1 MFHLDVLLQ
10 YTFVHHYLIL
20 SDQFVLMKNPRK
32 EGKAI
37 VDKDIKF
44 VKKLLKKNPIIFE
57 GNIHI
62 KDDCL
67 VEITNIRKYENN
79 WFYGSNLK
87 FVYEIDILVKKNDKS
102 RWQYSERTHY
112 KNRRLRSWTMEKLF
126 QEELCYFNIV
136 DFCISKISYE

>member
-1 MFHLDVLLQ
+1 MEH
-10 YTFVHHYLIL
+10 
-20 SDQFVLMKNPRK
+20 SRK
-32 EGKAI
+32 KGKAI
-37 VDKDIKF
+37 SDKDTKF
-44 VKKLLKKNPIIFE
+44 VKKLLKKKPIKFE
-57 GNIHI
+57 GKIHQN
-62 KDDCL
+62 DDCI

-112 KNRRLRSWTMEKLF
+112 KNRRLRSWNMEKLF

-136 DFCISKISYE
+136 DICISKISYE

>member
-1 MFHLDVLLQ
+1 
-10 YTFVHHYLIL
+10 
-20 SDQFVLMKNPRK
+20 MKHSRK
-32 EGKAI
+32 KGRAI
-37 VDKDIKF
+37 SDKDTKF
-44 VKKLLKKNPIIFE
+44 VKKLLKKNPIKFE
-57 GNIHI
+57 GKIYQN
-62 KDDCL
+62 DDCI

-112 KNRRLRSWTMEKLF
+112 KNRRVRSWAMEKLF

-136 DFCISKISYE
+136 DICISKISYE

>member
-1 MFHLDVLLQ
+1 
-10 YTFVHHYLIL
+10 
-20 SDQFVLMKNPRK
+20 MKHSRK

-67 VEITNIRKYENN
+67 VEITNIRKYVNG
-79 WFYGSNLK
+79 WTYGSSAK
-87 FVYEIDILVKKNDKS
+87 FVYEVDVKVKKTPNT
-102 RWQYSERTHY
+102 RWGLSVRNNYN
-112 KNRRLRSWTMEKLF
+112 NRRIRSWKMEQLF
-126 QEELCYFNIV
+126 REELCYFNIM